1 MEAKKKFDISKFSFS
16 EVKKKAEETKISVL
30 KKALYA
36 THKSYHATERV
47 LNKSVNAASKVA
59 DKIDN
64 FAFNAMSKTEK
75 AIKKRGLSEED
86 EM

>member
-1 MEAKKKFDISKFSFS
+1 METKKKIDISKFSFS

-30 KKALYA
+30 KKALEK
-36 THKSYHATERV
+36 THKSYHATERI

-64 FAFNAMSKTEK
+64 FAFNAMRKTEK
-75 AIKKRGLSEED
+75 IIEKKGLSKED
-86 EM
+86 ET

>member
-16 EVKKKAEETKISVL
+16 EIKKKAEQAKISIL
-30 KKALYA
+30 EKALDA
-36 THKSYHATERV
+36 THKSYHATERI

-64 FAFNAMSKTEK
+64 VAFNAMSKTEK
-75 AIKKRGLSEED
+75 FIEKKGFSEQNEN
-86 EM
+86 

>member
-16 EVKKKAEETKISVL
+16 EIKKKAEETKISIL
-30 KKALYA
+30 KKALET
-36 THKSYHATERV
+36 THNSYHTTERI

-64 FAFNAMSKTEK
+64 FAFNSMKKTEK
-75 AIKKRGLSEED
+75 IIKKSGLSEDD
-86 EM
+86 EE

>member
-1 MEAKKKFDISKFSFS
+1 MDAKKKIDISKFSFS
-16 EVKKKAEETKISVL
+16 EIKKKAEETKISVL
-30 KKALYA
+30 KKALDA

-64 FAFNAMSKTEK
+64 FAFNSMKKTEK
-75 AIKKRGLSEED
+75 IIKKSGLSEED
-86 EM
+86 ED

>member
-16 EVKKKAEETKISVL
+16 EIKKKAEETKISVL
-30 KKALYA
+30 EKALDA

-75 AIKKRGLSEED
+75 IIEKKGLSKED
-86 EM
+86 ET